1 MAKKQRKAKA
11 STSTPAADLLPS
23 VDERSALLIESD
35 TVESEDETLCA
46 NNETTRARSNRKCI
60 SSFNLP
66 AHWKVI
72 VCVVAAITL
81 QVLLVMT
88 IRGGRRGSGES
99 YFHDNVHENSKN
111 NPIGNHPSTRSKY
124 KKVQGMGFQIYTGAA
139 PAYINVTT
147 TDDEDNEDGFSL
159 EKNPECLGHH
169 SYGQLVGE
177 LAPHLQCYLGHD
189 DPIKDIRKRIRIMEK
204 AVDRAYELSDKNPET
219 LKVFIAPEFYWRGI
233 NGAYMFRDEEANDP
247 LFCGPICLLLKGLED
262 IVAQKRFE
270 DWLFLFGTVIAS
282 ETLPTEDPYD
292 YLFYNFAPIYKG
304 YDPAVMDHTGKR
316 FLSPKRYVSSSD
328 FLTPARHLNASIAKE
343 LVGEDLPEHDETV
356 FNPHDHDR
364 KRYDYDVWDNYRE
377 ELNGLG

>member
-1 MAKKQRKAKA
+1 MAKKQGPPAGA
-11 STSTPAADLLPS
+11 SPDDLLPS

-35 TVESEDETLCA
+35 AVESEDETLCA
-46 NNETTRARSNRKCI
+46 SNETTTNRKCT

-72 VCVVAAITL
+72 VGVLAAITL
-81 QVLLVMT
+81 QVLLVVT
-88 IRGGRRGSGES
+88 IRGGRRGSQTGGEA
-99 YFHDNVHENSKN
+99 YFHDNNEKY
-111 NPIGNHPSTRSKY
+111 PIGNHPSTQSKY

-147 TDDEDNEDGFSL
+147 TDDDGNEDGFSL

-189 DPIKDIRKRIRIMEK
+189 DPIEDIRKRIRIMEK
-204 AVDRAYELSDKNPET
+204 AVDRAFELSDKNPET

-247 LFCGPICLLLKGLED
+247 LVCGPICLLLKGLEG

-304 YDPAVMDHTGKR
+304 YDPAVMDHSGKR

-356 FNPHDHDR
+356 FNPHDFDR